1 MFFAILAG
9 VVSAAFWGILY
20 IFPLLLP
27 EYSSFQT
34 GIGRCCVT
42 GLFSI
47 LLVFYFRDEI
57 RKLKRSDW
65 MVALR
70 LALIGCLI
78 NFMAQLYCSDFSGA
92 SIAGLSTGIIPVIL
106 TLYSNERDRK
116 LGRWSVPLKP
126 LIAPTLLI
134 FFGFVLCNYSEF
146 VTNPMSSS
154 PLKFMIG
161 VALGLLHSIIWTWYP
176 IANADW
182 IKANPQV
189 NVLAW
194 TSLIFA
200 LLFPF
205 SIVLYLFGLSG
216 ILSGFEYSLLGP
228 TPWRFIA
235 VMLVG
240 GIVSSWGAMTLWN
253 YMCKRVPTSLAGQM
267 MVLETLFAMLFG
279 HVLQKRFPTW
289 DLIAGTVL
297 LVIGVSTILHLFQ
310 KYSARKKAL

>member
-70 LALIGCLI
+70 LALIGCLL

-134 FFGFVLCNYSEF
+134 FFGFVLCN
-146 VTNPMSSS
+146 
-154 PLKFMIG
+154 
-161 VALGLLHSIIWTWYP
+161 
-176 IANADW
+176 
-182 IKANPQV
+182 
-189 NVLAW
+189 
-194 TSLIFA
+194 
-200 LLFPF
+200 
-205 SIVLYLFGLSG
+205 
-216 ILSGFEYSLLGP
+216 
-228 TPWRFIA
+228 
-235 VMLVG
+235 
-240 GIVSSWGAMTLWN
+240 
-253 YMCKRVPTSLAGQM
+253 
-267 MVLETLFAMLFG
+267 
-279 HVLQKRFPTW
+279 
-289 DLIAGTVL
+289 
-297 LVIGVSTILHLFQ
+297 
-310 KYSARKKAL
+310 

>member
-70 LALIGCLI
+70 LALIGCLL

-106 TLYSNERDRK
+106 TL
-116 LGRWSVPLKP
+116 
-126 LIAPTLLI
+126 
-134 FFGFVLCNYSEF
+134 
-146 VTNPMSSS
+146 
-154 PLKFMIG
+154 
-161 VALGLLHSIIWTWYP
+161 
-176 IANADW
+176 
-182 IKANPQV
+182 
-189 NVLAW
+189 
-194 TSLIFA
+194 
-200 LLFPF
+200 
-205 SIVLYLFGLSG
+205 
-216 ILSGFEYSLLGP
+216 
-228 TPWRFIA
+228 
-235 VMLVG
+235 
-240 GIVSSWGAMTLWN
+240 
-253 YMCKRVPTSLAGQM
+253 
-267 MVLETLFAMLFG
+267 
-279 HVLQKRFPTW
+279 
-289 DLIAGTVL
+289 
-297 LVIGVSTILHLFQ
+297 
-310 KYSARKKAL
+310 